1 MADFHAVN
9 DANTRRVLAECPAW
23 LFFLPEDGVWEKY
36 FVSCSRG
43 LGQADI
49 FCIFVQTTRAAKYKI
64 YLAPAGERQG
74 DIFYILLRLCAVARY
89 KIYFA
94 PPMQRRTDIF
104 STLLK
109 TDCGGKVDF
118 LHCPDATAG
127 VSRKSISVKSVLLQA
142 K

>member
-9 DANTRRVLAECPAW
+9 DANTRRVLAECPA
-23 LFFLPEDGVWEKY
+23 LFFFLPEDGVWEKY

-74 DIFYILLRLCAVARY
+74 DIFYILLKLCAAARY

-94 PPMQRRTDIF
+94 PPHAEADRYIFYLVKNGLRRESRF
-104 STLLK
+104 STL
-109 TDCGGKVDF
+109 
-118 LHCPDATAG
+118 P
-127 VSRKSISVKSVLLQA
+127 R
-142 K
+142 